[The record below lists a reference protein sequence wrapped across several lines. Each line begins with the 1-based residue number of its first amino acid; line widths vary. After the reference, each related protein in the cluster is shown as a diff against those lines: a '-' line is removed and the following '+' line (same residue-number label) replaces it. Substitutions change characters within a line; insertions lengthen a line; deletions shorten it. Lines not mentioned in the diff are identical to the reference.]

1 MSIKQQFDPALE
13 NRLYEWGSWCLDVK
27 NNLVGYPTQ
36 SPLVAVIEVG
46 IFCPNFGPR
55 EPKLNERAM
64 EISKWVKV
72 LSFSFP
78 KYAEALQDY
87 YFNPRATTKVLAK
100 IRKISD
106 SNFKARLHGG
116 KVWMSGRLNAEA
128 EKQQNMKEGERYGY
142 ATP

>member
-1 MSIKQQFDPALE
+1 MNFDPILE
-13 NRLYEWGSWCLDVK
+13 SRLYEWGSWCLDVK

-64 EISKWVKV
+64 EISKWVKL

-87 YFNPRATTKVLAK
+87 YFNPRMPTRALAK
-100 IRKISD
+100 LRKISE
-106 SNFKARLHGG
+106 SNFKARLHSG
-116 KVWMSGRLNAEA
+116 KVWLSGRLAAAETEHLK
-128 EKQQNMKEGERYGY
+128 EKDDERYGK
-142 ATP
+142 ASP